1 MGSKRVGLARIEALL
16 ENLKREINWGS
27 GSTRSQCQQAAGY
40 GIHEYFEVVSLS
52 TSDDNDVS
60 VSLSKYLPAGA
71 VLMDAALVVVE
82 KATSAHG
89 DVALEVHSAAIA
101 ADSASAGTEI
111 IGADTSGD
119 KSIPDADLDCS
130 SDGTLGDA
138 VVMATT
144 GPLDRAGAAT
154 YFHVVTKEDCSSM
167 AGSPKVGVYIKWMG
181 ARALDA

>member
-27 GSTRSQCQQAAGY
+27 GSTRSQCQQDAGY
-40 GIHEYFEVVSLS
+40 GVHEYFEVVSLS

-60 VSLSKYLPAGA
+60 ASLSKYLPAGA

-101 ADSASAGTEI
+101 DDAASAGTEI
-111 IGADTSGD
+111 IGADTASGT
-119 KSIPDADLDCS
+119 SSPDADLDCS
-130 SDGTLGDA
+130 SAGTLGDA
-138 VVMATT
+138 VTMGSLLDV
-144 GPLDRAGAAT
+144 DRAGAAT

-167 AGSPKVGVYIKWMG
+167 TGSPKVGVYIKWMG
-181 ARALDA
+181 ARAVDA